1 LLALQSSYFTNIREK
16 FEEKFGN
23 RTIDKECDKDDAIKL
38 AEQLFEEAINKSLA
52 EIYEKL
58 QELVKK
64 NKILEYKVSGFYN
77 LPPISIEDFGKNLSG
92 E

>member
-1 LLALQSSYFTNIREK
+1 MLALHNSYFTDIRKK

-23 RTIDKECDKDDAIKL
+23 RTIDKETDKDDAIKL

-58 QELVKK
+58 QELAPK
-64 NKILEYKVSGFYN
+64 NKILEYKVSGFYD
-77 LPPISIEDFGKNLSG
+77 LSPISIENFIKSLSG

>member
-1 LLALQSSYFTNIREK
+1 MLALQNSYFTNIREK

-23 RTIDKECDKDDAIKL
+23 RTIDKETDKDDAIKL
-38 AEQLFEEAINKSLA
+38 AGQLFEEAINKSLA

-58 QELVKK
+58 QELVPK
-64 NKILEYKVSGFYN
+64 NKRLEYKVSGFYD
-77 LPPISIEDFGKNLSG
+77 LSPISIENFIKNLSS